1 MIRRILALTGCYIVF
16 GCAHHRPPDIPLDK
30 FVVATPVPDPLPP
43 IAIVEIP
50 RPIPMPEQLKPLPE
64 LSPPPP
70 APAAPAK
77 SVKDANAQARM
88 EPTPSGWINAM
99 QVWPFSPAALYHVYT
114 MPGMVTDITLE
125 PGEDIFDIS
134 APDTIRWIIGDTKSG
149 TGQDQRRHV
158 IVKPTRPDLHSN
170 LAIFTSRRTYHLE
183 LQSTPET
190 WIAAVSWDYPQDTLR
205 ALKGVNEERVAAQP
219 IAEGLSLAHLEFRY
233 AITGDKPSW
242 RPLRAFD
249 DHERVYIQF
258 PTGIAQGE
266 MPPLFVLGAEGD
278 AQLVNYRVRT
288 PYYIV
293 DRLFGAAELRLGG
306 KQGQTVRIERTDVP
320 RRDDAPKTS
329 SHDAADTSP

>member
-1 MIRRILALTGCYIVF
+1 MIRRILAFTGCYILF
-16 GCAHHRPPDIPLDK
+16 GCAHYRPPDTPLDQ
-30 FVVATPVPDPLPP
+30 FVEAKPIPDPQPP
-43 IAIVEIP
+43 INIVEIP
-50 RPIPMPEQLKPLPE
+50 KPIPMPQQLKPLPE
-64 LSPPPP
+64 LNPPS
-70 APAAPAK
+70 APVAPAK

-114 MPGMVTDITLE
+114 MPGRVTDITLE
-125 PGEDIFDIS
+125 AGEDIFDIS
-134 APDTIRWIIGDTKSG
+134 APDTIRWIIGDTRSG
-149 TGQDQRRHV
+149 TGQEQRRHV

-205 ALKGVNEERVAAQP
+205 ALKGVNQERAAAQP
-219 IAEGLSLAHLEFRY
+219 IAEGLSLQHLEFRY

-249 DHERVYIQF
+249 DHEHVYIQF
-258 PTGIAQGE
+258 PPGIAQGE

-306 KQGQTVRIERTDVP
+306 KKAQTVRIERTDGP
-320 RRDDAPKTS
+320 RRGDAPKASSDGASDTS
-329 SHDAADTSP
+329 S

>member
-1 MIRRILALTGCYIVF
+1 MIRRTLTLTACCIVF

-30 FVVATPVPDPLPP
+30 FVEARPIPDPQPP
-43 IAIVEIP
+43 INIVEIP
-50 RPIPMPEQLKPLPE
+50 KPIPMPEQLKPLPE
-64 LSPPPP
+64 LSPPATPTI
-70 APAAPAK
+70 PAK
-77 SVKDANAQARM
+77 SVKDANALARM

-134 APDTIRWIIGDTKSG
+134 APDTIRWIIGDTRSG
-149 TGQDQRRHV
+149 TGQEQRRHV

-205 ALKGVNEERVAAQP
+205 ALKGVDDERVAAQP

-233 AITGDKPSW
+233 AITGDTPSW

-249 DHERVYIQF
+249 DHARVYIQF
-258 PTGIAQGE
+258 PPGIAQGE

-306 KQGQTVRIERTDVP
+306 KKAQTVRIERTDIP
-320 RRDDAPKTS
+320 RRSNAPKVS
-329 SHDAADTSP
+329 PDDAADTSP

>member
-1 MIRRILALTGCYIVF
+1 MIRSTLAFLGCYILF
-16 GCAHHRPPDIPLDK
+16 GCAHHHPPDIPLDK
-30 FVVATPVPDPLPP
+30 FVEAKAMPDPQPP
-43 IAIVEIP
+43 IKIVEIP
-50 RPIPMPEQLKPLPE
+50 KPIPMPEQLKPLPE
-64 LSPPPP
+64 LSPPAVPT
-70 APAAPAK
+70 APAK
-77 SVKDANAQARM
+77 MVNDANIQARM

-125 PGEDIFDIS
+125 AGEDIFDIS
-134 APDTIRWIIGDTKSG
+134 APDTIRWIIGDTRSG
-149 TGQDQRRHV
+149 TGQEQRRHV

-205 ALKGVNEERVAAQP
+205 ALKGLNQERAAAQP
-219 IAEGLSLAHLEFRY
+219 IAEGLSLQHLEFRY

-249 DHERVYIQF
+249 DHEHVYIQF
-258 PTGIAQGE
+258 PAGIAQGE

-306 KQGQTVRIERTDVP
+306 KKAQTVRIERTDRP
-320 RRDDAPKTS
+320 RRGDAPKAS
-329 SHDAADTSP
+329 SDAASDTLP